1 MSSPEAL
8 PIICDVG
15 EGPHLDAAQDRWSWI
30 DGGGGR
36 LHLWDGAR
44 LRTIDPGVPL
54 ALALPKQVG
63 GWLLATH
70 DRIADF
76 DEEGGG
82 LVPRPTP
89 PLGGAR
95 FNDGKCD
102 RLGRLWVGSMGL
114 AGAPGLGM
122 LYRVDG
128 HITPMDSGFDVCN
141 GIGFSP
147 DDRWFYLT
155 DTGQRLIYRYAFD
168 LETGSLGM
176 REMLFRFPVSMGK
189 PDGLAV
195 DVQGRIWSA
204 LWDGAAIACLSP
216 GGQLLDLLPV
226 PVPRP
231 TSLAFAPGRMLV
243 TTARRGLSDEQLRDA
258 PLSGQ
263 PLVFE
268 TMVEGLAVPAFGW

>member
-8 PIICDVG
+8 PVTCDVG
-15 EGPHLDAAQDRWSWI
+15 EGPHWHPAHDRWSWI
-30 DGGGGR
+30 DGGGGGM
-36 LHLWDGAR
+36 HLWDGTR
-44 LRTIDPGVPL
+44 LRSIDPGVPL
-54 ALALPKQVG
+54 ALAVPKAAG

-76 DEEGGG
+76 TEGGRPI
-82 LVPRPTP
+82 PRPTP
-89 PLGGAR
+89 PLDGAR

-102 RLGRLWVGSMGL
+102 RLGRLWIGSMGL
-114 AGAPGLGM
+114 AGAPGLGT

-128 HITPMDSGFDVCN
+128 DIMHMDRGFDVCN

-168 LETGSLGM
+168 LKTGRLGP

-216 GGQLLDLLPV
+216 DGQLLDLLPV
-226 PVPRP
+226 LVPRP
-231 TSLAFAPGRMLV
+231 TSLAFAPGCMLV
-243 TTARRGLSDEQLRDA
+243 TTARRGLSDAQLRDT
-258 PLSGQ
+258 PLSGR
-263 PLVFE
+263 PLVFK
-268 TMVEGLAVPAFGW
+268 TAVEGLAVSVFGW